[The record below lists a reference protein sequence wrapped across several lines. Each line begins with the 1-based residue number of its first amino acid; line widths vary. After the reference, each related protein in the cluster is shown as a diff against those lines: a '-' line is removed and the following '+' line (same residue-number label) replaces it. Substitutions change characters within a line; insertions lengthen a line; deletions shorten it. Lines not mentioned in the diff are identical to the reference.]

1 MTWARRSATL
11 ESWLVFTGGCDMT
24 KKISRFGRER
34 EEVKAKALTLKQ
46 AMVAVLRERKHVFEL
61 LAAYD
66 RGEWEP
72 QSR

>member
-1 MTWARRSATL
+1 
-11 ESWLVFTGGCDMT
+11 MT